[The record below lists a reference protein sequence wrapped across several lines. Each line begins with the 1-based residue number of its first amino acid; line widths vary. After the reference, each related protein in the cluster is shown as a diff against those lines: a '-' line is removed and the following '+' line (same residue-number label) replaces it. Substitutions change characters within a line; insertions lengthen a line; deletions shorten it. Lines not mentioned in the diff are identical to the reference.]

1 MREDLAKWGLFW
13 VGAFYSIEHYHII
26 NQEWRERKRYK
37 QLLLRRWF
45 SWNDTWNNYKAAFR
59 ILHLLIGFMTNPWQV
74 SSFRVVSLLF
84 KCHTEHTVG
93 FLKEASR
100 VHHRSQNSLQSLNV
114 CFLLNLLKC
123 WVMGTVWNISVW
135 IFILQNS
142 VLILSCH
149 CSSRET
155 GPGAVLTCHS
165 GYWLDVW
172 GYTISC
178 NGC

>member
-1 MREDLAKWGLFW
+1 MREDLAKWCLFW
-13 VGAFYSIEHYHII
+13 VDAFYSIEHYYMI
-26 NQEWRERKRYK
+26 NQEWREWKRYK

-74 SSFRVVSLLF
+74 SSFRVVSLLLQMSYWTYCGFF
-84 KCHTEHTVG
+84 KG
-93 FLKEASR
+93 GQPSSP
-100 VHHRSQNSLQSLNV
+100 SQPNSLQSLNV
-114 CFLLNLLKC
+114 CFLMNLLKC